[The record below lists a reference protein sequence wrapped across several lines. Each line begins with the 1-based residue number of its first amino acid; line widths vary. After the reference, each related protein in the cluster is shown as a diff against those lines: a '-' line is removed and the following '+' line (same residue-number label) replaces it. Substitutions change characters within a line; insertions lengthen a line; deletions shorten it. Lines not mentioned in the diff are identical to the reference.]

1 MGTMKTSPLCS
12 GTETLGRHRD
22 GGIDLAQWS
31 KPHRTRHIPN
41 VRKTPPANKAHLA
54 VRFLGL
60 RLNLIGSLED
70 LMPSLMTGL
79 PGLIIAAVLGGIRT
93 PQNT

>member
-1 MGTMKTSPLCS
+1 MS
-12 GTETLGRHRD
+12 TLGGRR
-22 GGIDLAQWS
+22 GGEIDLTQWS

-41 VRKTPPANKAHLA
+41 VRKTPPTNKAHLA

-60 RLNLIGSLED
+60 GLNLIGSLKD
-70 LMPSLMTGL
+70 LMPSVMTGL

-93 PQNT
+93 PLNT